1 MEAGAFSALGRDF
14 LGLLLL
20 PTLGVLGLMDRRAIP
35 VLRWTLVLWIVLG
48 GLALATGNTWTWNPE
63 RFLRLWALGV
73 GLGAAFLAI
82 AVARRDRRVRP
93 WLRVALAL
101 LTLAAFAR
109 ALLVFLGRHA

>member
-1 MEAGAFSALGRDF
+1 MGGIDGVLRDF

-20 PTLGVLGLMDRRAIP
+20 PTLGVIGLMDRRAIP
-35 VLRWTLVLWIVLG
+35 VLRWTLIAWIVLG
-48 GLALATGNTWTWNPE
+48 GLALATGNTWSWNPD
-63 RFLRLWALGV
+63 RFLRLWALGI

-93 WLRVALAL
+93 WLRAALAL

-109 ALLVFLGRHA
+109 ALLVFLERHA